1 MYPCF
6 MLKEFYGFYNDNRE
20 MTTYSESHSCYYQ
33 RSSIA
38 YIQSKKSKYLDSG
51 ALNVV

>member
-1 MYPCF
+1 

-20 MTTYSESHSCYYQ
+20 MTTHSDSHSCYYQ

-38 YIQSKKSKYLDSG
+38 RKSKYLVGG
-51 ALNVV
+51 ALNVE